1 MPRIEIFRG
10 LLRAL
15 GMKPKRKRTRKYNL
29 TETVDLIRNSKKILI
44 LTGAGISVSC
54 GIPDFRSRNGLYAKL
69 AVDFPELPDP
79 QSMFSLNFFKSDPR
93 PFFRFAKEIFPGN
106 FSPSP
111 SHNFIAQLEKDNKMK
126 RLYSQNIDGLEQQA
140 GIEKVIQ
147 CHGHFYTAHCLNC
160 KAEYQISELK
170 ERILAS
176 KVPHCDALIVKHTQM
191 EIEEYHENILL
202 LKPGDPNIEELRT
215 KFNAKEKEP
224 CNGVIKP
231 DIVFFGEPLP
241 SHFHRHMAMDQDDVD
256 LLIVMGSSLK
266 VGPVNSIPDAIDENI
281 PRILSKN
288 LLTLY
293 SFFL

>member
-147 CHGHFYTAHCLNC
+147 VSWCVFL
-160 KAEYQISELK
+160 ISWT
-170 ERILAS
+170 IFDFS
-176 KVPHCDALIVKHTQM
+176 VMVIFIPPIALIAKL
-191 EIEEYHENILL
+191 NI
-202 LKPGDPNIEELRT
+202 KYPN
-215 KFNAKEKEP
+215 
-224 CNGVIKP
+224 
-231 DIVFFGEPLP
+231 
-241 SHFHRHMAMDQDDVD
+241 
-256 LLIVMGSSLK
+256 
-266 VGPVNSIPDAIDENI
+266 
-281 PRILSKN
+281 
-288 LLTLY
+288 
-293 SFFL
+293 